1 MHSQEMHRDGGT
13 IDDGIHAISHGL
25 DAITTISSIRVA
37 LLPFQSLYHSQEIHR
52 ITTHLQRQPT
62 RYKLLLQSPLNL

>member
-37 LLPFQSLYHSQEIHR
+37 LLPFQYHHSVSY
-52 ITTHLQRQPT
+52 THLTLPT
-62 RYKLLLQSPLNL
+62 KLEV